1 MDEVRRGACSVRV
14 RLQVSTCT
22 VIPADLV
29 SLHVGGGRPPLV
41 AAPCRPQ
48 GNKFRGT
55 LEDLSDA
62 KFERWV
68 VTEMSIGQP
77 KTHDDLARVP
87 VLDNTGDGRGRTS
100 SRLTCLAGLHVAS
113 LACASRHQNAA
124 ITGLRPL
131 LANSNRRSSRQ
142 MRSFSITGL
151 ARSAACSLRSR
162 TTSLRARAG
171 RAWRPYGRGGR
182 ARPELAEQPELVAE
196 EPRLG
201 DQAML
206 KPSDA
211 GLKHLPPPRR

>member
-1 MDEVRRGACSVRV
+1 
-14 RLQVSTCT
+14 
-22 VIPADLV
+22 
-29 SLHVGGGRPPLV
+29 LV

-151 ARSAACSLRSR
+151 AQIPDDEPQGTGGPSVAAVRTRGSGTTRAGGAAGARRRR
-162 TTSLRARAG
+162 TTPRRSGHAEAVRCRSQAPATAATLSTFTGQRQEQT
-171 RAWRPYGRGGR
+171 RGS
-182 ARPELAEQPELVAE
+182 AP
-196 EPRLG
+196 
-201 DQAML
+201 
-206 KPSDA
+206 PSDHGELQLLGCTA
-211 GLKHLPPPRR
+211 ICSRPRSV